1 MSRGRRGCVVVQSLS
16 RAWLFVTLWIAARQ
30 ASLCFSISQ
39 SLFKL
44 MPIESMI
51 PYKHLIL
58 CHLLLFLP
66 SIFPGIRVFSNESAL
81 HIRWPE
87 YWSFSFNIS
96 PSKEFSSLI
105 SFRMDGFDLL
115 VVQGTLKNLPQD
127 YSLKASNLGH
137 SDFFMVQLT
146 SVHDCWK
153 SHSFDY
159 TDVCQQSD
167 ASAF

>member
-1 MSRGRRGCVVVQSLS
+1 MCCGSLS
-16 RAWLFVTLWIAARQ
+16 HAWLFVTLWTAAHQ

-58 CHLLLFLP
+58 CHLLFLP
-66 SIFPGIRVFSNESAL
+66 SIFPGIRIFSNESAL
-81 HIRWPE
+81 HIMWPE

-96 PSKEFSSLI
+96 PSKEFSGLI

-115 VVQGTLKNLPQD
+115 VVQGTLKNLPQH

-159 TDVCQQSD
+159 TDICQQSD